1 MADSETKESQPAAGN
16 QSVQLGMGT
25 LIIIAL
31 IVSMCSGRGEMEK
44 VQKDTAELKQRLGA
58 IESKLDTLVP
68 QGSSGVSA
76 GADDATATPPEA
88 VEASSGNP

>member
-1 MADSETKESQPAAGN
+1 MAESETKESQPAADN

-44 VQKDTAELKQRLGA
+44 VQKDTAEVKQRLGA
-58 IESKLDTLVP
+58 IERKLDTLVP
-68 QGSSGVSA
+68 QGSSGTSA
-76 GADDATATPPEA
+76 GTDDATAAGPEA
-88 VEASSGNP
+88 VEAPSGNP